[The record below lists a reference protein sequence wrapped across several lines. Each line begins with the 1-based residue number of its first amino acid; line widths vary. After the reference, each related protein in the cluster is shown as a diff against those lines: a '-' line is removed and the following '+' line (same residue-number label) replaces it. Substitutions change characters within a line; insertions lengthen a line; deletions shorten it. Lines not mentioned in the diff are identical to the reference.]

1 MKAYCEHCGIAPA
14 SFRPGNDAE
23 TGEPFED
30 LCCDQCH
37 LVIATV
43 SERVA
48 QTAPGRLPARVQE
61 AVAFVLAPP
70 KEPQ

>member
-1 MKAYCEHCGIAPA
+1 MKAYCECCGIAPA
-14 SFRPGNDAE
+14 SFRPGNDAT

-43 SERVA
+43 SERV
-48 QTAPGRLPARVQE
+48 TESAPIAVDESGRAIARQ
-61 AVAFVLAPP
+61 
-70 KEPQ
+70 